1 MKDEAA
7 DLLDREIVVRQELIH
22 VIFNSLNSVNLNRRC
37 PLIFAL
43 AVSGSARQ
51 TKSIGEWKPL
61 TL

>member
-43 AVSGSARQ
+43 AVSGSDRQ